1 MKVKTR
7 ILPGT
12 TSDAEQEYEILHR
25 KTARKAA
32 AEGMVLLKNDNHV
45 LPIKKGEKLVCKKL
59 ILYNSLIS

>member
-45 LPIKKGEKLVCKKL
+45 LPIK
-59 ILYNSLIS
+59 